1 MSCLLI
7 YNGKNSLFLLL
18 RNKDIAMKVPS
29 LLRIPKHQKFHIQ
42 PRYYDP
48 VKEEIEQRIS
58 NIKKEMEGE
67 NNEDSTQYRSR
78 MKGAFGRQ
86 KSDRG
91 GHTVRHKIGAS
102 QFLMILVVAGGFVGY
117 LFYGN
122 IALYSMGAVIALY
135 YYLRRRKII

>member
-1 MSCLLI
+1 MMSCQLI

-18 RNKDIAMKVPS
+18 RNIDIAMKVPS

-58 NIKKEMEGE
+58 RIKNEIDGE
-67 NNEDSTQYRSR
+67 KDEDPMQYRLR
-78 MKGAFGRQ
+78 IRGAFGRQ
-86 KSDRG
+86 KSHGR
-91 GHTVRHKIGAS
+91 VRKAGAS
-102 QFLMILVVAGGFVGY
+102 QFLMILVVTGGFVGY

-122 IALYSMGAVIALY
+122 IALYSMGAAIALY
-135 YYLRRRKII
+135 YYLRLKKII

>member
-7 YNGKNSLFLLL
+7 HNGKNSLFLLL

-48 VKEEIEQRIS
+48 VKEEVEQRIS
-58 NIKKEMEGE
+58 RIKNEIDGE
-67 NNEDSTQYRSR
+67 KNEDSMQHRSR
-78 MKGAFGRQ
+78 MMGAFGIQR
-86 KSDRG
+86 SNRRG
-91 GHTVRHKIGAS
+91 GKAGAS
-102 QFLMILVVAGGFVGY
+102 QFLMILIVAGGFVGY
-117 LFYGN
+117 IFYGN

-135 YYLRRRKII
+135 YYLRLRKII

>member
-58 NIKKEMEGE
+58 KIKNEMDGE
-67 NNEDSTQYRSR
+67 NNEDSMQSRSR

-86 KSDRG
+86 RSYRG
-91 GHTVRHKIGAS
+91 GQKVGSKIGTY
-102 QFLMILVVAGGFVGY
+102 QFLMILVITGGFVGY

-122 IALYSMGAVIALY
+122 IALFSMGVAIALY
-135 YYLRRRKII
+135 YYLRLRKII

>member
-78 MKGAFGRQ
+78 MRGAFVRQ
-86 KSDRG
+86 KSYRG
-91 GHTVRHKIGAS
+91 GYKIGQKIGAS
-102 QFLMILVVAGGFVGY
+102 QFLMILVVTGGFVGY

-135 YYLRRRKII
+135 YYLRRSKII